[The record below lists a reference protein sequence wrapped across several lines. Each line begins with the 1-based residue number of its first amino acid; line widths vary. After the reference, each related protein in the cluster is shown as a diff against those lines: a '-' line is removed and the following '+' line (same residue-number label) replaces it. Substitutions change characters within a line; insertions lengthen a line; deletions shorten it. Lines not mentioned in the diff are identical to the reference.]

1 MASSIRSNADGT
13 MSVLNGS
20 GTEVANFPST
30 ANAVSTTVATQ
41 GDVIG
46 VGQTWQ
52 DVTASRAAGVT
63 YTNTTGKPI
72 LVNIEHT
79 IVSGSQ
85 LATITVGG
93 VVACESLATGSA
105 RGTMSAIV
113 PNGATYTLSSVSVL
127 SKWSELR

>member
-1 MASSIRSNADGT
+1 MASSLRSNADGT

-20 GTEVANFPST
+20 GTEVLNVPST

-52 DVTASRAAGVT
+52 DVTASRAFGVT

-72 LVNIEHT
+72 EVNIRF
-79 IVSGSQ
+79 
-85 LATITVGG
+85 TITGG
-93 VVACESLATGSA
+93 WIATFNINGSEFTQEYSYA
-105 RGTMSAIV
+105 GSYSNITAIV
-113 PNGATYTLSSVSVL
+113 PNNSTYSFIGTTGI
-127 SKWSELR
+127 KWQELR